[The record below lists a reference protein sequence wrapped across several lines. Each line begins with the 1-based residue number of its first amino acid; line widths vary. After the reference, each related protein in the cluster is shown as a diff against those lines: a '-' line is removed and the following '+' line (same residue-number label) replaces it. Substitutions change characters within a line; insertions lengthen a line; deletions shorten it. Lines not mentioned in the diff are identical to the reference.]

1 MAYANASHTADFGLA
16 GRFNAIKNSLA
27 ERVARYRVFRE
38 TVKELENLSSREL
51 NDLGLSRSGIKSIAL
66 EAAYGN

>member
-1 MAYANASHTADFGLA
+1 MAYANASHTSDYGLV
-16 GRFNAIKNSLA
+16 GRFTAIKNSLV
-27 ERVARYRVFRE
+27 ERAARYRVFRE
-38 TVKELENLSSREL
+38 TQAELESLSNYEL